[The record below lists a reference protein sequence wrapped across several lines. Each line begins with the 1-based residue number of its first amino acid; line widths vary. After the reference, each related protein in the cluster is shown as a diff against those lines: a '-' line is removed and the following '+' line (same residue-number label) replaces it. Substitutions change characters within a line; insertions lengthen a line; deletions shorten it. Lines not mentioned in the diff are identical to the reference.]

1 MALLLLAGACTGDT
15 EDPEESA
22 PSPLPSRSVGSQPTL
37 EAKPVPMQV
46 EVAKVVG
53 GKLRPKQRRTLSRQ
67 VSGVVSGYFD
77 AAFLGGEY
85 PRRNF
90 SDALDTFSRGAA
102 QRALSDRPLLTNVA
116 VGDATEAVVPRVKRV
131 RLDVLLPRRVVVGL
145 TARFRLVFVEER
157 LRGADQRVTVSG
169 RLLMN
174 RKKSGPWQIFGYDVT
189 RSAVPAAKGARP

>member
-1 MALLLLAGACTGDT
+1 MALLLLAGACTGDAET
-15 EDPEESA
+15 PEESA

-53 GKLRPKQRRTLSRQ
+53 GKLRREQRRNLSRQ
-67 VSGVVSGYFD
+67 VSGVVSAYFD

-102 QRALSDRPLLTNVA
+102 QRALPDRPILTNAA
-116 VGDATEAVVPRVKRV
+116 VGDVTEAVVPRVKRV
-131 RLDVLLPRRVVVGL
+131 HLDVLVPRRVVVGL
-145 TARFRLVFVEER
+145 TARFRLVFLQER
-157 LRGADQRVTVSG
+157 LRGADRRVTVSG
-169 RLLMN
+169 RLLLH
-174 RKKSGPWQIFGYDVT
+174 RKKSGSWQIFGYDAA
-189 RSAVPAAKGARP
+189 RSSVPAAKGARR